1 MNYIDIKKGSN
12 ILILGGQPGY
22 SDEATGKPF
31 SGRVKKQLEE
41 LIGILGVEPSECST
55 AYVCEEL
62 VTEKVSKRV
71 IKESYISRIEP
82 LLPQFKYVIG
92 VGSVAATA
100 LMGKGKITDW
110 AGSITSSSHGT
121 IMISMDPAITF
132 RQPQKWDLVKAH
144 WHNFS
149 LCIKGRIEDEN
160 VLNYTLVN
168 TPNKAKAMIKSLA
181 AADAISYD
189 IETTGLNPLDPDV
202 VITCLGLGVDGAEWV
217 IPIDHEGSPWS
228 SDDRNLRK
236 ILESVIR
243 VTKGKKLIAQNGK
256 FDNKMML
263 TKLGWRFHQTFDTM
277 LASALLN
284 ENTPNGLKAMATV
297 LLHAPSYALEDHGA
311 NEIDMHKL
319 AKYNAYDVHYTL
331 RLYHLLRAQLVEDKP
346 LSRMFNKLIMPA
358 SRAFEDV
365 ELHGAYIDP
374 DKVDSVISQL
384 SGSMQ
389 ASLKTLAELSGH
401 DDINW
406 NSSQQLAKLLYDE
419 MGLPILELTKS
430 GKPSTNGE
438 SVLPRLRDQHPIISE
453 LLSYREQKKLLE
465 FPTKWKEVSIDN
477 RIHPSFLL
485 HGTVTGRISCKD
497 PNLQQVPRNKLVRS
511 LISAPPGWTLC
522 EADYSQAEL
531 RIAAIMSGDPT
542 LKMCFQTGIDVH
554 QKTASNVMGV
564 PLEEVTKDQRKK
576 AKAVNFGFLYGM
588 SAKKFREYAR
598 DKYGVDYTEEEA
610 IETRQRFFESYFA
623 LPTWHDRMRRLVKK
637 YGYVRSLIGRKR
649 NLPDIYSSDKKLAA
663 EAERQAINSPV
674 QGLGSDFN
682 IYSLVRMAHTLD
694 MSRIKIVGTV
704 HDAILFEVRNDY
716 LEEAVPIVVDIMTDM
731 EHIERVFK
739 TQITVPIDVEVK
751 AGPWGSGEVVYDDI
765 NGVNFDKLKELSKS

>member
-1 MNYIDIKKGSN
+1 MIYADIKKGTE

-31 SGRVKKQLEE
+31 SGRIKKQLNE
-41 LIGILGVEPSECST
+41 LIAILGVEPDECST
-55 AYVCEEL
+55 AYICEQL
-62 VTEKVSKRV
+62 VTEKVPKKQ
-71 IKESYISRIEP
+71 IQESYKERIVP
-82 LLPQFKYVIG
+82 ILNQFNYVIG
-92 VGSVAATA
+92 IGAMAVTA
-100 LMGKGKITDW
+100 ILGKGKITEN
-110 AGSITSSSHGT
+110 AGMSTAIDGRTY
-121 IMISMDPAITF
+121 MFSMDPAITF
-132 RQPQKWDLVKAH
+132 RQPQKWWLVKAH
-144 WHNFS
+144 WNTFS
-149 LCIKGRIEDEN
+149 KVIGGRIEDEN
-160 VLNYTLVN
+160 VLNFTLVD
-168 TPNKAKAMIKSLA
+168 TPHKAKAMIRSLA

-228 SDDRNLRK
+228 SDDRNLIK
-236 ILESVIR
+236 ILEQVSQ

-256 FDNKMML
+256 FDNKMMY

-297 LLHAPSYALEDHGA
+297 YLNAPSYALEDHGA
-311 NEIDMHKL
+311 NELDMRKL

-331 RLYHLLRAQLVEDKP
+331 RLYHLQRKELMADKP
-346 LSRMFNKLIMPA
+346 LARLFNKLIMPA

-438 SVLPRLRDQHPIISE
+438 SVLPRLKDQHPIIGE

-554 QKTASNVMGV
+554 QKTASNVKGV
-564 PLEEVTKDQRKK
+564 PIEEVTKDQRKK

-598 DKYGVDYTEEEA
+598 DKYGVNYTEEEA

-623 LPTWHDRMRRLVKK
+623 LPTWHDRMRRIVKK

-682 IYSLVRMAHTLD
+682 IFSLVRIAHTLD
-694 MSRIKIVGTV
+694 MERVKIIGTV

-716 LEEAVPIVVDIMTDM
+716 LEEAVPVIVDIMTDM
-731 EHIERVFK
+731 EHIEKVFK

-765 NGVNFDKLKELSKS
+765 NGVNFKRLKELSKS

>member
-1 MNYIDIKKGSN
+1 M
-12 ILILGGQPGY
+12 
-22 SDEATGKPF
+22 
-31 SGRVKKQLEE
+31 
-41 LIGILGVEPSECST
+41 
-55 AYVCEEL
+55 
-62 VTEKVSKRV
+62 
-71 IKESYISRIEP
+71 
-82 LLPQFKYVIG
+82 
-92 VGSVAATA
+92 
-100 LMGKGKITDW
+100 
-110 AGSITSSSHGT
+110 
-121 IMISMDPAITF
+121 
-132 RQPQKWDLVKAH
+132 
-144 WHNFS
+144 
-149 LCIKGRIEDEN
+149 
-160 VLNYTLVN
+160 
-168 TPNKAKAMIKSLA
+168 
-181 AADAISYD
+181 
-189 IETTGLNPLDPDV
+189 
-202 VITCLGLGVDGAEWV
+202 
-217 IPIDHEGSPWS
+217 
-228 SDDRNLRK
+228 
-236 ILESVIR
+236 
-243 VTKGKKLIAQNGK
+243 
-256 FDNKMML
+256 
-263 TKLGWRFHQTFDTM
+263 
-277 LASALLN
+277 
-284 ENTPNGLKAMATV
+284 
-297 LLHAPSYALEDHGA
+297 
-311 NEIDMHKL
+311 
-319 AKYNAYDVHYTL
+319 
-331 RLYHLLRAQLVEDKP
+331 
-346 LSRMFNKLIMPA
+346 
-358 SRAFEDV
+358 
-365 ELHGAYIDP
+365 
-374 DKVDSVISQL
+374 
-384 SGSMQ
+384 
-389 ASLKTLAELSGH
+389 
-401 DDINW
+401 
-406 NSSQQLAKLLYDE
+406 
-419 MGLPILELTKS
+419 
-430 GKPSTNGE
+430 
-438 SVLPRLRDQHPIISE
+438 
-453 LLSYREQKKLLE
+453 
-465 FPTKWKEVSIDN
+465 
-477 RIHPSFLL
+477 
-485 HGTVTGRISCKD
+485 
-497 PNLQQVPRNKLVRS
+497 
-511 LISAPPGWTLC
+511 C

>member
-1 MNYIDIKKGSN
+1 MIYADIKKGTE

-31 SGRVKKQLEE
+31 SGRIKKQLNE
-41 LIGILGVEPSECST
+41 LIAILGVEPDECST
-55 AYVCEEL
+55 AYICEQL
-62 VTEKVSKRV
+62 VTEKVPKKQ
-71 IKESYISRIEP
+71 IQESYKERIVP
-82 LLPQFKYVIG
+82 ILGQFNYVIG
-92 VGSVAATA
+92 IGAMAVTA
-100 LMGKGKITDW
+100 ILGKGKITEN
-110 AGSITSSSHGT
+110 AGMNTT
-121 IMISMDPAITF
+121 IDDKTYMFSMDPAITF
-132 RQPQKWDLVKAH
+132 RQPQKWELVKVH
-144 WHNFS
+144 WNTFS
-149 LCIKGRIEDEN
+149 KVIGGRIEDEN
-160 VLNYTLVN
+160 VLNFTLVN
-168 TPNKAKAMIKSLA
+168 TPNKAKAMIRSLA

-189 IETTGLNPLDPDV
+189 IETTGLNPLDPNV
-202 VITCLGLGVDGAEWV
+202 KITCLGLGVDGAEWV

-228 SDDRNLRK
+228 SDDRNLIK
-236 ILESVIR
+236 ILEQVSQ

-256 FDNKMML
+256 FDNKMMY
-263 TKLGWRFHQTFDTM
+263 TKLGWRFFQTFDTM

-297 LLHAPSYALEDHGA
+297 LLNAPSYALEDHGA
-311 NEIDMHKL
+311 NELDMRKL

-331 RLYHLLRAQLVEDKP
+331 RLYHLQRKELMADKP
-346 LSRMFNKLIMPA
+346 IARLFNKLIMPA

-438 SVLPRLRDQHPIISE
+438 SVLPRLKDQHPIIGE

-623 LPTWHDRMRRLVKK
+623 LPTWHDRMRRIVKK
-637 YGYVRSLIGRKR
+637 YGYVRSLVGRKR

-682 IYSLVRMAHTLD
+682 IFSLVRIAHTLD
-694 MSRIKIVGTV
+694 MERVKIIGTV

-716 LEEAVPIVVDIMTDM
+716 LEEAVPVIVDIMTDM
-731 EHIERVFK
+731 EHIEKVFK

-765 NGVNFDKLKELSKS
+765 NGVNFKRLKELSKS

>member
-1 MNYIDIKKGSN
+1 MMYLDIRPDTE

-22 SDEATGKPF
+22 SDESTGKPF
-31 SGRVKKQLEE
+31 SGRINKQLNE
-41 LIGILGVEPSECST
+41 LIAILGVDPRECST
-55 AYVCEEL
+55 AYICEQL
-62 VTEKVSKRV
+62 VTEKVPKKQ
-71 IKESYISRIEP
+71 IQESYKERIVP
-82 LLPQFKYVIG
+82 ILGQFKYVIG
-92 VGSVAATA
+92 IGAMAVTA
-100 LMGKGKITDW
+100 ILGKGKITEN
-110 AGSITSSSHGT
+110 AGMNTT
-121 IMISMDPAITF
+121 IDDKIYMFSMDPAITF

-144 WHNFS
+144 WYNFS
-149 LCIKGRIEDEN
+149 LCIQGRIEDEK

-168 TPNKAKAMIKSLA
+168 TPNKARAMIKSLA
-181 AADAISYD
+181 SADAISYD
-189 IETTGLNPLDPDV
+189 IETTGLNPLDPRV
-202 VITCLGLGVDGAEWV
+202 EITCLGLGVDGAEWV
-217 IPIDHEGSPWS
+217 IPIDHEESPWS
-228 SDDRNLRK
+228 SDDRNLKK
-236 ILESVIR
+236 ILESVIQ

-277 LASALLN
+277 LASAILN

-297 LLHAPSYALEDHGA
+297 LLNAPSYALEDHGA
-311 NEIDMHKL
+311 NEIDIRKL

-331 RLYHLLRAQLVEDKP
+331 RLYHLQRKELLADKP
-346 LSRMFNKLIMPA
+346 LSRIFNKLIMPA

-374 DKVDSVISQL
+374 NKVDNVISQL
-384 SGSMQ
+384 YGSMQ

-438 SVLPRLRDQHPIISE
+438 SVLPRLRDKHPIISE

-465 FPTKWKEVSIDN
+465 FPTKWKEVSIDS

-623 LPTWHDRMRRLVKK
+623 LPTWHDRMRRIVKK

-682 IYSLVRMAHTLD
+682 IFSLVRMAHTLD

-716 LEEAVPIVVDIMTDM
+716 LEGAVPIVVDIMTDM

-765 NGVNFDKLKELSKS
+765 NGVNFDKLRELSRS